1 MIQWVTNFRINKYRN
16 LALQKLGRNLHNF
29 SLVERWLK
37 YIVTVSDVTT
47 IGSTSC
53 PMLDSKT
60 KKKVEKTQKMMLGQL
75 VNEVFQLW
83 NPESADHATT
93 QDLFDVR
100 LKTSMKIEM
109 SIEDYQALR
118 VSYETMLEDR
128 NFLIHQFNEKFS
140 LNTAEN
146 CLEAIQHLD
155 AMREKHL
162 PTILNLQEIVKTFLE
177 LSLEASEEFQKYS
190 DELQKS
196 ST

>member
-1 MIQWVTNFRINKYRN
+1 MIQWIVNFRINKYRN

-37 YIVTVSDVTT
+37 YIVTVSDFTT
-47 IGSTSC
+47 IGSTSG
-53 PMLDSKT
+53 PLLDSKT
-60 KKKVEKTQKMMLGQL
+60 KKKVEKTQRMMLGQL
-75 VNEVFQLW
+75 INEIFQLW
-83 NPESADHATT
+83 NPESTPSDN
-93 QDLFDVR
+93 QLQLFDIS

-109 SIEDYQALR
+109 GIEDYQAFR
-118 VSYETMLEDR
+118 ASYESMLEDR

-146 CLEAIQHLD
+146 CREAIHYLD
-155 AMREKHL
+155 NMREKHL

-177 LSLEASEEFQKYS
+177 LSSEVN

-196 ST
+196 FA